1 MNERDREAREV
12 LSRLSGLRWDRVH
25 HMAEALA
32 TARAE
37 GFAAGVAERERDD
50 VVARIAEWSRR
61 FPFIVENRA
70 DPDGPMI
77 PLADAISAGYWRQS

>member
-1 MNERDREAREV
+1 MVDVNERDREAAIEAEEAEFCQECD
-12 LSRLSGLRWDRVH
+12 GKKRV
-25 HMAEALA
+25 AAIVKALA

-61 FPFIVENRA
+61 FPFIV
-70 DPDGPMI
+70 MI

>member
-1 MNERDREAREV
+1 MNERDREADLAAEV
-12 LSRLSGLRWDRVH
+12 RGWKVAYQQALDRVIA
-25 HMAEALA
+25 AEAALA

-61 FPFIVENRA
+61 FPFIV
-70 DPDGPMI
+70 MI